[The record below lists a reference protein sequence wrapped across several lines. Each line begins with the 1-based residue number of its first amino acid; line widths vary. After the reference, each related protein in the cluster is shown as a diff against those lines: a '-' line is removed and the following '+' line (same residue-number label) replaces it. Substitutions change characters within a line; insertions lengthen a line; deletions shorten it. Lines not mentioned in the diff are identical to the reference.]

1 MWTAP
6 PERSEGGEVSGA
18 EAGGRATTGGRPAP
32 GLARARRR
40 GRPVGGWRSAPA
52 EAGKPAPHRPAERR
66 LRRRAWSTKTK
77 PLRRLA
83 GTAGSSPQEPAG
95 SPLGEAPGRA
105 NESGK
110 GAKRLPLSIVS
121 MNPTKSHLSRKK
133 ESNREATTMTS
144 PKVVLRFER
153 STLAR
158 LNAMTAH
165 EQRTGGDLRHI
176 DAARTAENRVLVG
189 SGDPGAD
196 VRERIA
202 EMADANL
209 SEEVAALKAKSQHK
223 AARERLRAG
232 PKDPWDPK
240 QTRPLTRGVLS
251 ASPEWFTSPER
262 VELFAERSQKWLEE
276 TFGESL
282 VAASLHLDEKTPH
295 IHFELLPTVE
305 KTSARRGRQLAVN
318 HRQHPAFA
326 ELHDGRSSY
335 ERLQDDAGELF
346 ADVGLERG
354 ARRAEFQR
362 TADAFGLPPVAPL
375 IHQPPAEWRAERRA
389 AATVAGAEAQASGI
403 LAAADVEAQTT
414 IGTARSSAQ
423 RTRAEAEAYGVG
435 VRRGIEAIMAD
446 EIAWRPPAQEKPAGL
461 RPGSAWPKDEAA
473 RRSLVDTIRP
483 AMTWLTGFAERVAG
497 YRAAWKAQEARGAA
511 LDAREAA
518 VAGRELAADAR
529 AVSASEKLHEADRRV
544 KVADAALRAAGRPQE
559 AQELRRQAG
568 GRRLPDQEAGR

>member
-1 MWTAP
+1 MAQRPRRGWQASP
-6 PERSEGGEVSGA
+6 PP
-18 EAGGRATTGGRPAP
+18 AGGTPAP
-32 GLARARRR
+32 
-40 GRPVGGWRSAPA
+40 AP
-52 EAGKPAPHRPAERR
+52 R
-66 LRRRAWSTKTK
+66 LVDQTK

-105 NESGK
+105 NEGGK
-110 GAKRLPLSIVS
+110 GAQRFPPSIVS
-121 MNPTKSHLSRKK
+121 MNPTESHLSRKK
-133 ESNREATTMTS
+133 ESNREATPMSS

-209 SEEVAALKAKSQHK
+209 SEEVAALKAKSEHK
-223 AARERLRAG
+223 AARERLRVG

-251 ASPEWFTSPER
+251 ASPEWFSSPER
-262 VELFAERSQKWLEE
+262 VELFAERSQAWLEE

-282 VAASLHLDEKTPH
+282 VAASLHLDERTPH
-295 IHFELLPTVE
+295 IHFELLATVE
-305 KTSARRGRQLAVN
+305 KRSARRGLQLAVN

-326 ELHDGRSSY
+326 EQHDGRSSY
-335 ERLQDDAGELF
+335 ERLQDQAGELF

-354 ARRAEFQR
+354 ARRAELAR
-362 TADAFGLPPVAPL
+362 MADFFEGVGAPPSAR
-375 IHQPPAEWRAERRA
+375 HTPPAEWRAERRA
-389 AATVAGAEAQASGI
+389 AATIAGAEAQASDI
-403 LAAADVEAQTT
+403 LASAEAEAQTT
-414 IGTARSSAQ
+414 LGTARSSAQ
-423 RTRAEAEAYGVG
+423 RTRAEAEAYGAG
-435 VRRGIEAIMAD
+435 VRRGIDAIVA
-446 EIAWRPPAQEKPAGL
+446 EEVAWRPPSREKPQPGL
-461 RPGSAWPKDEAA
+461 TSGPAWPKAPEAA
-473 RRSLVDTIRP
+473 SALLEAIRP
-483 AMTWLTGFAERVAG
+483 AWGYLVGFAERFAG
-497 YRAAWKAQEARGAA
+497 YRDAWRAQEGRGAA

-518 VAGRELAADAR
+518 VVGRELAADAK
-529 AVSASEKLHEADRRV
+529 AASSSEKLREADRRV
-544 KVADAALRAAGRPQE
+544 GVADAALRAAGRPQE